1 MLNCYL
7 HFFFF
12 KDNENN
18 YYLPNKVIVVSK
30 LKSTYFL
37 SLLVSLSCGSAYAQ
51 NIENTEPDDVIV
63 ITAAEQT
70 RQALG
75 ASTITAQDIQKSPP
89 KNDLSEIIRTMPGVN
104 LTGNSTSGQRGNNRQ
119 IDIRGMGP
127 ENTLILIDGKP
138 VKSRM
143 SVRYGWR
150 GERDT
155 RGDTNWVPAD
165 LVERIDV
172 IRGPAAARYGD
183 GAAGGVVNIVTK
195 QPTGEFHGSINSY
208 LSFPSHSKEG
218 ATKRTDFMLTGG
230 LTDQLSF
237 RLYGNL
243 NKTDA
248 DAWDINQGHESTRTG
263 TNLGTFPAGREGVR
277 NKDINGLIRWD
288 ISDTQSIDFEAG
300 YSRQGNIYAGD
311 TQNTNTNSYVKGL
324 YDQETNRLYRQNYSI
339 THRGYWESGV
349 SSLSYIQYEKTNNS
363 RVNEGLAGGT
373 EGIFASN
380 KLSTSQYTNLT
391 LHNETNI
398 PLILFKP
405 QTITIGIEYNYQKLD
420 DPTSNTQTTTEAG
433 SVSWI
438 SDTNRSTKSSASA
451 YAMFVENNIE
461 LTSTTILTPELRF
474 DHNSLSGSNWSPAL
488 NLSQELGDYFTLKLG
503 IARAYKSPNL
513 YQSNPNYLLYSRGQG
528 CPGGSSKSCYLIG
541 NENLSPETSVNKEIG
556 IEFHDN
562 DGLVAG
568 ITYFR
573 NDYHNKIESGLTA
586 IGQAEGGTN
595 PNYANA
601 NIFQWSNVPRAV
613 VEGLEGNFTLPI
625 TNRLNWSN
633 NLTWMLKTKNKLTG
647 DYLSIIPKF
656 TLNSS
661 LSWQATDA
669 LSLKT
674 SITWYGRQ
682 KPKKYDFN
690 GDPVSG
696 SSSNQLS
703 PYSIV
708 NLSGQYQFNKNIA
721 VTAGIDNIFDKRL
734 FRSGNAAAVKNSAGV
749 TTIDGAGAAT
759 YNEPGRTF
767 YISTNISF

>member
-1 MLNCYL
+1 M
-7 HFFFF
+7 
-12 KDNENN
+12 
-18 YYLPNKVIVVSK
+18 SK

-248 DAWDINQGHESTRTG
+248 DAWDINQGHQINPNSIS
-263 TNLGTFPAGREGVR
+263 AGREGVR

-288 ISDTQSIDFEAG
+288 ITDSQSIDFEAG

-311 TQNTNTNSYVKGL
+311 TQNNNPDTFVKSL
-324 YDQETNRLYRQNYSI
+324 YGQETNRMYRQNYSI
-339 THRGYWESGV
+339 THRGYWENGIN
-349 SSLSYIQYEKTNNS
+349 SLSYIQYEKTNNS
-363 RVNEGLAGGT
+363 RINEGLAGGT
-373 EGIFASN
+373 EGKFSGGM
-380 KLSTSQYTNLT
+380 STISYDNLT
-391 LHNETNI
+391 LHDETNI
-398 PLILFKP
+398 PIMFVRP
-405 QTITIGIEYNYQKLD
+405 QNITIGIEYNFQKMN
-420 DPTSNTQTTTEAG
+420 DPTSNTQSTEEGG
-433 SVSWI
+433 SISWI
-438 SDTNRSTKSSASA
+438 GNTNRSTKSSANA
-451 YAMFVENNIE
+451 YAVFVEDNIE

-488 NLSQELGDYFTLKLG
+488 NLSQELGDNFTLKLG

-528 CPGGSSKSCYLIG
+528 CYGGGSCYLIG
-541 NENLSPETSVNKEIG
+541 NENLKPETSINKEIG
-556 IEFHDN
+556 LEFHNN

-568 ITYFR
+568 LTYFH
-573 NDYHNKIESGLTA
+573 NDYHNKIESG
-586 IGQAEGGTN
+586 IKPVGQATGGKGSF
-595 PNYANA
+595 ANS
-601 NIFQWSNVPRAV
+601 NVFQWDNIPRAV
-613 VEGLEGNFTLPI
+613 IEGFEGNLSLPI
-625 TNRLNWSN
+625 TNEIHWN
-633 NLTWMLKTKNKLTG
+633 NNFTWMLKTKNKQTG

-656 TLNSS
+656 TLNTSIGWQVTDELSLSSS
-661 LSWQATDA
+661 L
-669 LSLKT
+669 
-674 SITWYGRQ
+674 IWYGRQ

-690 GDPVSG
+690 GDRVND

-708 NLSGQYQFNKNIA
+708 NLSGKYQFNKYFTL
-721 VTAGIDNIFDKRL
+721 TAGIDNLFDKRL
-734 FRSGNAAAVKNSAGV
+734 YREGNSSSLKNPSTGV
-749 TTIDGAGAAT
+749 VTVYGAGAAT